1 MAATGRSYRDLR
13 YKMVA
18 SEESGGLQNEERQ
31 REQRCVRYQFRRE
44 LCANR
49 KGPGE
54 RSNAWSAVLLRRLH
68 GVLRSSQRHQQFN
81 HENE

>member
-18 SEESGGLQNEERQ
+18 DKKSRGLQNEERQ
-31 REQRCVRYQFRRE
+31 REQRCIRYQFRRE
-44 LCANR
+44 CCTYR

-54 RSNAWSAVLLRRLH
+54 RPNAWSTVLLRRLH
-68 GVLRSSQRHQQFN
+68 GVLRSSQRH
-81 HENE
+81 